1 MKTFKKYLFESL
13 NKQDMAK
20 LKPLI
25 KELFDYG
32 VDKLE
37 DKLFNDNDEL
47 KPEIEKLVG
56 KHDREFYMN
65 ILWCIIYA
73 QNVDDAILDVEDA
86 ANDSEMFTKE
96 DANAVIEF
104 LEEIIKFIN
113 K

>member
-1 MKTFKKYLFESL
+1 
-13 NKQDMAK
+13 
-20 LKPLI
+20 
-25 KELFDYG
+25 
-32 VDKLE
+32 
-37 DKLFNDNDEL
+37 
-47 KPEIEKLVG
+47 
-56 KHDREFYMN
+56 MN

-86 ANDSEMFTKE
+86 ANDCEMFTKE